1 MIKSLVLGEET
12 VCGLERVEVSS
23 RSPELTHA
31 RKAESKPG
39 NQQGYVPETGS
50 RRDGVRL
57 EWDKKVVERGRQVD
71 RSCKSVV
78 QTRIWWCRDAAMGIR
93 CSERI

>member
-23 RSPELTHA
+23 RSPELAHA
-31 RKAESKPG
+31 RKAESKPE

-50 RRDGVRL
+50 RRDGVRP
-57 EWDKKVVERGRQVD
+57 E
-71 RSCKSVV
+71 
-78 QTRIWWCRDAAMGIR
+78 
-93 CSERI
+93 